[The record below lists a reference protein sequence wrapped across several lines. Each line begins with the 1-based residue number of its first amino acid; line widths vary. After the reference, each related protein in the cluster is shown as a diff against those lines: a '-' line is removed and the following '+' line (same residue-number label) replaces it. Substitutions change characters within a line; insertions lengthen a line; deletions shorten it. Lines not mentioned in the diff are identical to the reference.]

1 VTLLQLA
8 GWLLDRPA
16 VLLPL
21 LVLGGP
27 AALCCAAWFW
37 PPD

>member
-1 VTLLQLA
+1 MTLLQLA

-21 LVLGGP
+21 LILGP
-27 AALCCAAWFW
+27 PVALCAVLWFW
-37 PPD
+37 PTD

>member
-1 VTLLQLA
+1 MTLLQLA

-21 LVLGGP
+21 LILGP
-27 AALCCAAWFW
+27 SAALCCAAMIW
-37 PPD
+37 PDD